1 MMTTTATYLSI
12 ASNLSKSQ
20 AATAADPTVKRET
33 AYYLANIGKAKT
45 ISDFVNNYQLFSYA
59 MKAYGLGD
67 MTYAKGLMTKV
78 LEGGISNSK
87 SLANT
92 ITDPRFRAF
101 AAAFNFA
108 ANGSSA
114 TSTTAATTGTT
125 AKYIEQALE
134 DNIGKQNQG
143 VQLALY
149 FQRMAP
155 SVTSAYGILAD
166 KALLQVVQ
174 TTFGLAPYGA
184 AADIDTEAREIGN
197 VLNIKDLQDPAKV
210 QKLVE
215 RFTAMWDLSN
225 NTASGA
231 GSSTIPSMVATGSLQ
246 TGFSVDLLQSLQ
258 GLKLGGS

>member
-20 AATAADPTVKRET
+20 AVTAADPTVKRET
-33 AYYLANIGKAKT
+33 AYYLANIGKVKT

-59 MKAYGLGD
+59 MKAFGLSD
-67 MTYAKGLMTKV
+67 MVYAKGLMTKI
-78 LEGGISNSK
+78 LQGGVSNSK

-101 AAAFNFA
+101 AKTFDFVGQGASVM
-108 ANGSSA
+108 SSA
-114 TSTTAATTGTT
+114 AATTGTT
-125 AKYIEQALE
+125 SKYVEQALE
-134 DNIGKQNQG
+134 DKIGQQNQG

-155 SVTSAYGILAD
+155 SVTSPYGILAD
-166 KALLQVVQ
+166 KALLTVVQ
-174 TTFGLAPYGA
+174 TAFGLSPYGGQ
-184 AADIDTEAREIGN
+184 ADIDTEAREIGK

-210 QKLVE
+210 KQLVE
-215 RFTAMWDLSN
+215 RFTAMWDLN
-225 NTASGA
+225 NNSGA
-231 GSSTIPSMVATGSLQ
+231 TSSTIPSMIATSTMQ
-246 TGFSVDLLQSLQ
+246 YGFSTDLLQSLQ